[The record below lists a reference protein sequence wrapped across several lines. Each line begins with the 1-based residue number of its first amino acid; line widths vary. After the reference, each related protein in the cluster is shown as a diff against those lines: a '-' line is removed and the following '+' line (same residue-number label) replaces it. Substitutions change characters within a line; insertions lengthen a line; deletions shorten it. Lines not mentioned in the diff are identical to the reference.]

1 MKHDAEK
8 YVPVK
13 DRMPAPQTDA
23 ELDEISPAARKAM
36 EEQEA
41 QRKLDAEQERR
52 QKGMEDESK
61 GKKPT
66 VKKAKGGSVKSSA
79 SKRGDGIAQRGKTK
93 GRMV

>member
-36 EEQEA
+36 EQKREDVKQE
-41 QRKLDAEQERR
+41 KK
-52 QKGMEDESK
+52 QKKMEN
-61 GKKPT
+61 T
-66 VKKAKGGSVKSSA
+66 VYKAKGGSVKSSA